1 MRKNACPSVWN
12 GEDREEDT
20 QQARIIMVVTEK

>member
-1 MRKNACPSVWN
+1 MWN

-20 QQARIIMVVTEK
+20 QQARIIMVVTEKWEKL